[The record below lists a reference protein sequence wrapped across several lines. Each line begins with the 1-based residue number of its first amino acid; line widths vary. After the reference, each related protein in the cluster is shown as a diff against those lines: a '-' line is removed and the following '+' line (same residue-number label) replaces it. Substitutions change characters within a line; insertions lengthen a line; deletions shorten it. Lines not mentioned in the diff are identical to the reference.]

1 MSAATT
7 PATRA
12 TPARASA
19 LPLGTPAAYAAE
31 LLGTFLLVLFI
42 VLAVS
47 ATAAPPVGTG
57 NVDVLLIGFTHAIVL
72 FVLVRSLGAA
82 SGAHFNPAVTLALL
96 FKGKIAAADAG
107 AYIVLQCVGA
117 ILAALFA
124 GAIMGDAAEAVNYAG
139 PTVDPDQ
146 FAEGSIWL
154 GALAEGTAAFVLMWA
169 IMATAV
175 DPRGNRDWAPY
186 VIGLALGLGVLV
198 MAPVTGAAINP
209 ARAFGP
215 LLVGDFGPFDMF
227 IVSYVIGPIVGALLA
242 AVAYTAIVLKP
253 QERVERRPIDTLT

>member
-7 PATRA
+7 SATPQA
-12 TPARASA
+12 PARATA

-31 LLGTFLLVLFI
+31 VLGTFLLVLFI
-42 VLAVS
+42 ILAVS
-47 ATAAPPVGTG
+47 GTAPEPIGSG
-57 NVDVLLIGFTHAIVL
+57 NFDVVLIAFTHAIVL

-82 SGAHFNPAVTLALL
+82 SGAHFNPAVTVALL
-96 FKGKIAAADAG
+96 FKGKIGAADAG

-117 ILAALFA
+117 FLAAVFA

-139 PTVDPDQ
+139 PAVNPDQ
-146 FAEGSIWL
+146 YAEGSIWL
-154 GALAEGTAAFVLMWA
+154 GALAEGTGAFVLMWA

-186 VIGLALGLGVLV
+186 AIGLALGLGVLV
-198 MAPVTGAAINP
+198 MAPVTGAALNP

-227 IVSYVIGPIVGALLA
+227 LVSYVIGPIVGALLA
-242 AVAYTAIVLKP
+242 AVAYTAIVLNP
-253 QERVERRPIDTLT
+253 QERAEQRPIDTLS